1 MDKKI
6 LHNTLYKSTTYSKN
20 LNVLLDNYDLIRS
33 KKYSTASLQIIQK
46 LYPNSDL
53 FLTHS
58 ATGALEMIAM
68 LMNIKEG
75 DEIILP
81 SFTYVSTVIP
91 FVSRGAKPIFVD
103 IDPISLNIDESLI
116 EKHINSKTVAI
127 IGMHYGG
134 HSCNNEKL
142 KSICDN
148 HNLFYIEDAAMS
160 FGLKDDNQF
169 LGSFGDFAVVSFDVT
184 KHVSAIQGGLLI
196 INNKKYTDRA
206 NKVYHLGT
214 NRTDFF
220 NGHKPY
226 FEWVDIGSKFQLTET
241 NAGVLYEQLLNFEDI
256 LAKRIH
262 LSKQYYKHLL
272 PLEKQGKMRLLPQY
286 KINEN
291 AHLFYIILNSKFE
304 RNELLSFLH
313 ENNIEAFFHY
323 IPLHSS
329 KMGKEIGKFE
339 SENDFTTEISET
351 LLRLPL
357 HTNLTEEDVL
367 FVATKIINYF
377 KN

>member
-6 LHNTLYKSTTYSKN
+6 LHNTLYKSTNYSKN
-20 LNVLLDNYDLIRS
+20 LNVLLDDYDLIRS

-75 DEIILP
+75 DEIILQ

-91 FVSRGAKPIFVD
+91 FVSRGAKPVFID
-103 IDPISLNIDESLI
+103 IDPISLNINEKLI
-116 EKHINSKTVAI
+116 EDQITDKTVAI

-134 HSCNNEKL
+134 HACNNEVL
-142 KSICDN
+142 KTLCEKN
-148 HNLFYIEDAAMS
+148 NLIYIEDAAMS
-160 FGLKDDNQF
+160 FGIKNNDKY
-169 LGSFGDFAVVSFDVT
+169 LGSIGDFAVVSFDVT

-196 INNKKYTDRA
+196 INNKKFTERA
-206 NKVYHLGT
+206 YKLYHLGT

-220 NGHKPY
+220 KGNKPY

-241 NAGVLYEQLLNFEDI
+241 NAGVLYEQLLNFEKIIKQRIDI
-256 LAKRIH
+256 
-262 LSKQYYKHLL
+262 SKQYYSLL
-272 PLEKQGKMRLLPQY
+272 EPLEKRGKIKLLP
-286 KINEN
+286 KEKLNKN
-291 AHLFYIILNSKFE
+291 AHLFYIILNSKNE
-304 RNELLSFLH
+304 RDLLMKELLK
-313 ENNIEAFFHY
+313 NNIEAFFHY

-329 KMGKEIGKFE
+329 EMGKKIGTYD
-339 SENDFTTEISET
+339 SEFDFTTKISET

-357 HTNLTEEDVL
+357 HTNLTKEDVL
-367 FVATKIINYF
+367 FISTTIYNFF
-377 KN
+377 KK